1 MKKDEVLSYL
11 NKNQNYFYKNYGVE
25 ILAIFGSVARG
36 EESKNSDIDLLYEI
50 KDDRKLSIFKY
61 LKLLK
66 ELEDGLASKVDLVRN
81 KTIKP
86 KVKENIAN
94 ELVYV

>member
-11 NKNQNYFYKNYGVE
+11 NKNKNYFYTNYGIE
-25 ILAIFGSVARG
+25 ILAIFGSVAR
-36 EESKNSDIDLLYEI
+36 EEANRNSDIDLLYEI
-50 KDDRKLSIFKY
+50 KEDRKLSIFKY

-66 ELEDGLASKVDLVRN
+66 ELEDGLGAKVDLIRT
-81 KTIKP
+81 KTLKP
-86 KVKENIAN
+86 KVKENISD